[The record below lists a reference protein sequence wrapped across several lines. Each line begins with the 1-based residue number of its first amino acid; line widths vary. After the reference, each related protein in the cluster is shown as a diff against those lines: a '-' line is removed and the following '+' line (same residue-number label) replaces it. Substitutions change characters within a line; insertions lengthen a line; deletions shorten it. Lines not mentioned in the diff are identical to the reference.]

1 MGKGKSNLLLFPLFF
16 FPLSKSTLIQ
26 YLCFIPE
33 INIKTMIIVIS
44 PAKLLHDR
52 CPIHFE
58 KSTEIDFLPEA
69 EKIISVMKK
78 KKPDQLAKLMSI
90 SPKLAELNFQ
100 RFQAWSPT
108 FTPENSWQSVLMFNG
123 DVYQGLKA
131 ETFTESEFEI
141 AQQKL
146 RILSG
151 VYGLLKPLDL
161 IQPYR
166 LEMGT
171 NVSVARKKNLYDFW
185 KTKITAKL
193 NDELSVNNQKILIN
207 LASNEYFSAID
218 TKKLKIRI
226 ITPSFKENKNVKYQ
240 MVSFFAKRAR
250 GLMSRF
256 IIQNNISDPEEL
268 KAFDWEGYYFNNQ
281 LSGENDWVF
290 TR

>member
-1 MGKGKSNLLLFPLFF
+1 
-16 FPLSKSTLIQ
+16 
-26 YLCFIPE
+26 
-33 INIKTMIIVIS
+33 MIIVIS
-44 PAKLLHDR
+44 PAKSLYDH
-52 CPIHFE
+52 CPIHIE
-58 KSTEIDFLPEA
+58 KYTEIDFLPEA

-78 KKPDQLAKLMSI
+78 KKPGQLAKLMSI
-90 SPKLAELNFQ
+90 SPKLAELNFK

-171 NVSVARKKNLYDFW
+171 NISVARKKNLYDFW

-193 NDELSVNNQKILIN
+193 NDGLLINDQKILIN

-218 TKKLKIRI
+218 TKKLKARI
-226 ITPSFKENKNVKYQ
+226 ITPSFKENKNGKYQ

-256 IIQNNISDPEEL
+256 IIQNNISNPEEL

>member
-1 MGKGKSNLLLFPLFF
+1 
-16 FPLSKSTLIQ
+16 
-26 YLCFIPE
+26 
-33 INIKTMIIVIS
+33 MIIVIS
-44 PAKLLHDR
+44 PAKSLYDH

-58 KSTEIDFLPEA
+58 KYTEIDFLPEA
-69 EKIISVMKK
+69 EKIVSVLKK
-78 KKPDQLAKLMSI
+78 KKPAQLAKLMDI

-100 RFQAWSPT
+100 RFQAWSLP
-108 FTPENSWQSVLMFNG
+108 FTPENSWQAVLMFNG

-131 ETFTESEFEI
+131 ETFSPAEFET

-161 IQPYR
+161 IQAYR

-171 NVSVARKKNLYDFW
+171 NLPVARKKNLYDFW
-185 KTKITAKL
+185 KVKITDKL
-193 NDELSVNNQKILIN
+193 NQELAQTGQKLLVN

-218 TKKLKIRI
+218 IRKLNARI
-226 ITPSFKENKNVKYQ
+226 ITPSFKENKDGKYLI
-240 MVSFFAKRAR
+240 VSFFAKKAR

-256 IIQNNISDPEEL
+256 IIQNNISDPEEM
-268 KAFDWEGYYFNNQ
+268 KAFDLEGYYFNNQ

>member
-1 MGKGKSNLLLFPLFF
+1 
-16 FPLSKSTLIQ
+16 
-26 YLCFIPE
+26 
-33 INIKTMIIVIS
+33 MIIVIS
-44 PAKLLHDR
+44 PAKSLYDR
-52 CPIHFE
+52 CPIRFD
-58 KSTEIDFLPEA
+58 KYTELDFLPEA
-69 EKIISVMKK
+69 EKIVSVMKK
-78 KKPDQLAKLMSI
+78 KKPDQLAKLMDI

-100 RFQAWSPT
+100 RFQAWTTP

-131 ETFTESEFEI
+131 ETFSASDFEI

-185 KTKITAKL
+185 KVKITAKL
-193 NDELSVNNQKILIN
+193 NQELEETDQKLLIN
-207 LASNEYFSAID
+207 LASTEYFSVLD
-218 TKKLKIRI
+218 TKKLKARI
-226 ITPSFKENKNVKYQ
+226 ITPSFKENKNGKYQ

-256 IIQNNISDPEEL
+256 IIQNNISDPEEM

>member
-1 MGKGKSNLLLFPLFF
+1 
-16 FPLSKSTLIQ
+16 
-26 YLCFIPE
+26 
-33 INIKTMIIVIS
+33 MIVVIS
-44 PAKLLHDR
+44 PAKSLYEH

-58 KSTEIDFLPEA
+58 RHTEIDFFPEA
-69 EKIISVMKK
+69 EKIVSVMKK
-78 KKPDQLAKLMSI
+78 KKPAQLAKLMDI

-100 RFQAWSPT
+100 RFQAWNPL
-108 FTPENSWQSVLMFNG
+108 FTPENSWQALLMFNG

-131 ETFTESEFEI
+131 ETFTATDFEI

-151 VYGLLKPLDL
+151 VYGLLKPLDR

-171 NVSVARKKNLYDFW
+171 NLTVSGKKNLYDFW
-185 KTKITAKL
+185 KTKITAKI
-193 NDELSVNNQKILIN
+193 NQELEQTERKILVN

-218 TKKLKIRI
+218 SRKLKARI
-226 ITPSFKENKNVKYQ
+226 ITPSFKENKDGKYQ

-256 IIQNNISDPEEL
+256 IIQNNISDPEEM
-268 KAFDWEGYYFNNQ
+268 KAFDGEGYYFNNE
-281 LSGENDWVF
+281 LSGENNWVF

>member
-1 MGKGKSNLLLFPLFF
+1 
-16 FPLSKSTLIQ
+16 
-26 YLCFIPE
+26 
-33 INIKTMIIVIS
+33 MIIVIS
-44 PAKLLHDR
+44 PAKSLYDH

-58 KSTEIDFLPEA
+58 KYTEIDFLPEA
-69 EKIISVMKK
+69 EKIVSVMKK
-78 KKPDQLAKLMSI
+78 KKSAQLAKLMDI

-100 RFQAWSPT
+100 RFQAWALP

-131 ETFTESEFEI
+131 ETFTATEFEI

-161 IQPYR
+161 IQAYR

-185 KTKITAKL
+185 KAKITAKL
-193 NDELSVNNQKILIN
+193 NQELEQTDQKLLIN

-218 TKKLKIRI
+218 TKKLKARI
-226 ITPSFKENKNVKYQ
+226 ITPSFKENKNGKYQ

-268 KAFDWEGYYFNNQ
+268 KAFDCEGYYFNNQ
-281 LSGENDWVF
+281 LSGVNDWVF

>member
-1 MGKGKSNLLLFPLFF
+1 ML
-16 FPLSKSTLIQ
+16 
-26 YLCFIPE
+26 
-33 INIKTMIIVIS
+33 IVIS
-44 PAKLLHDR
+44 PAKSLYNHS
-52 CPIHFE
+52 PI
-58 KSTEIDFLPEA
+58 KLDKYTNADFLPEA
-69 EKIISVMKK
+69 EKIVSAMKK
-78 KKPDQLAKLMSI
+78 KKPAQLAKLMDI

-100 RFQAWSPT
+100 RFQAWTTP

-131 ETFTESEFEI
+131 ETFSVSDFEI

-171 NVSVARKKNLYDFW
+171 NLSVARKRNLYEFW
-185 KTKITAKL
+185 KAKITAKL
-193 NDELSVNNQKILIN
+193 NQEMEQTDQKLLIN

-218 TKKLKIRI
+218 TKKLKARI
-226 ITPSFKENKNVKYQ
+226 ITPSFKENKNGKYQ
-240 MVSFFAKRAR
+240 MVSIFAKRAR

-268 KAFDWEGYYFNNQ
+268 KAFDYEGYYFNNQ
-281 LSGENDWVF
+281 LSGVNNWVY

>member
-1 MGKGKSNLLLFPLFF
+1 
-16 FPLSKSTLIQ
+16 
-26 YLCFIPE
+26 
-33 INIKTMIIVIS
+33 MIIVIS
-44 PAKLLHDR
+44 PAKSLYDH

-58 KSTEIDFLPEA
+58 KYTEIDFLPEA

-78 KKPDQLAKLMSI
+78 KKPGQLAKLMSI

-108 FTPENSWQSVLMFNG
+108 FTSENSWQSVLMFNG

-146 RILSG
+146 RIFSG

-171 NVSVARKKNLYDFW
+171 NISVARKKNLYDFW
-185 KTKITAKL
+185 ETKITAKL
-193 NDELSVNNQKILIN
+193 NDELSLNDQKILIN

-218 TKKLKIRI
+218 TKKLKARI
-226 ITPSFKENKNVKYQ
+226 ITPSFKENKNGKYQ

-281 LSGENDWVF
+281 LSGENEWVF

>member
-1 MGKGKSNLLLFPLFF
+1 
-16 FPLSKSTLIQ
+16 
-26 YLCFIPE
+26 
-33 INIKTMIIVIS
+33 MIIVIS
-44 PAKLLHDR
+44 PAKSLYHHS
-52 CPIHFE
+52 PIQLE
-58 KSTEIDFLPEA
+58 KFTEAAFLPEA
-69 EKIISVMKK
+69 TKIVSVLKK
-78 KKPDQLAKLMSI
+78 KKPTQLTELMSI
-90 SPKLAELNFQ
+90 STKLAELNFQ
-100 RFQAWSPT
+100 RFQKWSIP
-108 FTPENSWQSVLMFNG
+108 FTPENSWQAVLMFNG

-131 ETFTESEFEI
+131 ETFSATEFET

-171 NVSVARKKNLYDFW
+171 AIGVSGKKNLYEFW

-193 NDELSVNNQKILIN
+193 NQELAQSEQPILIN

-218 TKKLKIRI
+218 LKKIKARI
-226 ITPSFKENKNVKYQ
+226 ITPAFKENKNGKYQ

-256 IIQNNISDPEEL
+256 IIQNNISDPEEI
-268 KAFDWEGYYFNNQ
+268 KAFDLDGYYFNNQ
-281 LSGENDWVF
+281 LSKENDWVF